1 MKSFGTSSRI
11 IVHKTISAFYCSNNY
26 NHVTILNLNF
36 VSQTGKM
43 RLFLVA
49 AISVLV
55 LLYCTRE
62 TCGQTFSTII
72 FPEGKDGANP
82 LISAVENTEN
92 VTFFCEVTRIS
103 DGVQRQTLWTLIKN
117 GVETS
122 IPFTSEG
129 LGQTGFENYVVSQE
143 TLRSNFTILVFNETF
158 DNNQIGCG
166 SGGQTVSRFDLRII
180 SE

>member
-1 MKSFGTSSRI
+1 
-11 IVHKTISAFYCSNNY
+11 
-26 NHVTILNLNF
+26 
-36 VSQTGKM
+36 M

-49 AISVLV
+49 VISVLV

-72 FPEGKDGANP
+72 FPEGIDGANP
-82 LISAVENTEN
+82 IISAVENTEN
-92 VTFFCEVTRIS
+92 VTFFCEVTRNS
-103 DGVQRQTLWTLIKN
+103 DGVQRQTAWTLIKV
-117 GVETS
+117 GVETG
-122 IPFTSEG
+122 ILFTAEG

-166 SGGQTVSRFDLRII
+166 SGGQIVSRFDLRII

>member
-1 MKSFGTSSRI
+1 
-11 IVHKTISAFYCSNNY
+11 
-26 NHVTILNLNF
+26 
-36 VSQTGKM
+36 M
-43 RLFLVA
+43 RFSLVA
-49 AISVLV
+49 VLV

-62 TCGQTFSTII
+62 TCGQTFSTIT
-72 FPEGKDGANP
+72 FPEGIDGANP

-103 DGVQRQTLWTLIKN
+103 DGVQRQTQWTLIKD
-117 GVETS
+117 GTVTFIS
-122 IPFTSEG
+122 FTLEG

-143 TLRSNFTILVFNETF
+143 TLRSNITILVFNETF

-166 SGGQTVSRFDLRII
+166 TGGAVLSRFDLRII